1 MDAEAAA
8 IFVGWESWQHS
19 AAAWDGGG
27 CHDTTSG
34 QQRVG
39 CRGNLSG
46 DDIANAAGRAVR
58 HQESLLGQHQRK
70 GCVVE
75 LAARYGWRPAADA
88 AAIVGASLTIGP
100 VQ

>member
-1 MDAEAAA
+1 MDAQAAA
-8 IFVGWESWQHS
+8 IVVGWESWQHS
-19 AAAWDGGG
+19 AAARDGGG

-34 QQRVG
+34 
-39 CRGNLSG
+39 GNLSW
-46 DDIANAAGRAVR
+46 DDITNAAGRAVR